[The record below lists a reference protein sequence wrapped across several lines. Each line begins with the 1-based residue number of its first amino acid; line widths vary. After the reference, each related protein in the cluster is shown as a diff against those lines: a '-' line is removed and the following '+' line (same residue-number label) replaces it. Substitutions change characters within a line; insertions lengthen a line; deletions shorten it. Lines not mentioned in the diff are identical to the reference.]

1 MRLLERT
8 QASSDS
14 PSASKER
21 SLQKK
26 KAVDFPLLSHSLNMA
41 FLLQPSQ
48 LKWNPDDSSHA
59 TYPGYVSI
67 APRSVAVFFFNS
79 NPS

>member
-1 MRLLERT
+1 
-8 QASSDS
+8 
-14 PSASKER
+14 
-21 SLQKK
+21 
-26 KAVDFPLLSHSLNMA
+26 MA

-67 APRSVAVFFFNS
+67 APRSVAVFFFLIQILVEYNTYLVICLEKKS
-79 NPS
+79 TF